1 MCIIVAKPKNVTMP
15 SMETLRNCFDNNH
28 DGAGYMRANGET
40 VTIKKGFMTW
50 GEFEDA
56 IAHEG
61 DLTAYAV
68 VMHFRIATHGKVQPS
83 CCHPFP
89 VTGEWGRLRST
100 ECRDTLCA
108 AHNGVIR
115 GMETSDDVSDTMAY
129 IANVLH
135 PLRRI
140 IPSFIYSE
148 DALRLI
154 ETTLGSKM
162 ALLDA
167 SGELVTIGDFHEHE
181 GVLYS
186 NSSYTK
192 SVPTYRS
199 YSSVWDDYEDVHGD
213 SLGYGQQQLPGLCA
227 LPYEA
232 CDGCPE
238 RLECMDG
245 LPYCR
250 DEGQAR
256 LYADIYEEPDTEEGY
271 PLYDRCAAIA

>member
-140 IPSFIYSE
+140 IPSFI
-148 DALRLI
+148 
-154 ETTLGSKM
+154 
-162 ALLDA
+162 
-167 SGELVTIGDFHEHE
+167 
-181 GVLYS
+181 
-186 NSSYTK
+186 
-192 SVPTYRS
+192 
-199 YSSVWDDYEDVHGD
+199 
-213 SLGYGQQQLPGLCA
+213 
-227 LPYEA
+227 
-232 CDGCPE
+232 
-238 RLECMDG
+238 
-245 LPYCR
+245 
-250 DEGQAR
+250 
-256 LYADIYEEPDTEEGY
+256 
-271 PLYDRCAAIA
+271 